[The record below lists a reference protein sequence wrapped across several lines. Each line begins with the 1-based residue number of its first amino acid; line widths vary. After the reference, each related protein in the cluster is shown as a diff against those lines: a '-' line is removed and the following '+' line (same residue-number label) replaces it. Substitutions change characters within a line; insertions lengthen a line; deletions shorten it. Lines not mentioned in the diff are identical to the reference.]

1 MCGIVGF
8 VQRRPAAE
16 LLTPMLARVEH
27 RGPDGEGRWTGSC
40 GDWSASLG
48 HRRLAILDIA
58 GGTQPMATADESHV
72 LTYNGELYNFRALR
86 SALEARGVAFRTR
99 SDTEVVLQHLAHR
112 GTAGLVEL
120 SGMFA
125 FAVVDRSAG
134 KVLLARD
141 RVGIKPLYYAM
152 LPDGGLAFAS
162 ELTALLAHPDVRRK
176 LSLRGLESYFFSDYA
191 HGPQTLVEGVEKL
204 EPGHCL
210 EWAHGRAS
218 RSAPYWT
225 LRGDAAQDSPER
237 PGGQGGLADELW
249 SRLDG
254 AVERQMVSDVP
265 IGVFLSGGIDSS
277 CIALL
282 AQRHSSKPLKTFSIA
297 FRDPTFDESDYAR
310 LVARR
315 IGSDHVEERLEPSN
329 LIDIVDVAL
338 ARLDEP
344 LADPSYLPTFLVSRL
359 AAAHVKVVLGGD
371 GGDELFGGYPT
382 YRAHKA
388 GRLYGLLPEGLR
400 AGALSRVASALP
412 DRDSYQSFAWKMK
425 RFVLRWD
432 DDARQRHL
440 RWMSNLDLPDLRRG
454 VPRASG
460 FPPATL
466 ENGAW
471 SREVRDPLNAIL
483 ALDFLTY
490 LPSSV
495 LTKVDRASMAHGL
508 EVRPPMLDNDIVGW
522 VFSLPSSLKVRS
534 LRGKV
539 LLKRAARGRLPRRI
553 VDRPK
558 KGFGI
563 PLAAWLRGPLRART
577 EAALRPSPLWAS
589 GMLDRDA
596 FAGWAALHAARKGDY
611 SKALW
616 ALIVLDEWVRR
627 EKIDCEE
634 ARPGHVFARYSQGP

>member
-8 VQRRPAAE
+8 VQRRPSGEA
-16 LLTPMLARVEH
+16 LTRMLARVVH

-40 GDWSASLG
+40 GEWSVSFG

-58 GGTQPMATADESHV
+58 GGAQPMATPDESHV
-72 LTYNGELYNFRALR
+72 LTYNGEIYNFRALR
-86 SALEARGVAFRTR
+86 SALEARGATFGTR
-99 SDTEVVLQHLAHR
+99 SDTEVILQHVAHHWTRGLA
-112 GTAGLVEL
+112 EL

-125 FAVVDRSAG
+125 FAIVDRAAG
-134 KVLLARD
+134 KLLLARD
-141 RVGIKPLYYAM
+141 RVGIKPLYYAL

-162 ELTALLAHPDVRRK
+162 ELTALLAHPHVVRK
-176 LSLRGLESYFFSDYA
+176 LSLRGIESYFFSDYA
-191 HGPQTLVEGVEKL
+191 HGPQTLVDAVKKL
-204 EPGHCL
+204 EPGQCL
-210 EWAHGRAS
+210 EWANGHTS
-218 RSAPYWT
+218 RPAPFWT
-225 LRGDAAQDSPER
+225 LRDGGAANPPRGEGSRRE
-237 PGGQGGLADELW
+237 LAAELW

-277 CIALL
+277 SVALL
-282 AQRHSSKPLKTFSIA
+282 AQRHSAKPLKTFSIA
-297 FRDPTFDESDYAR
+297 FQDPTFDESDYAR
-310 LVARR
+310 LVARQIR
-315 IGSDHVEERLEPSN
+315 SDHVEERLEPSN
-329 LIDIVDVAL
+329 LIDVVDVAL

-344 LADPSYLPTFLVSRL
+344 LADPSYLPTYLVSRL

-400 AGALSRVASALP
+400 AGPLSRVVAALP
-412 DRDSYQSFAWKMK
+412 DRDSYQSLAWKLK

-432 DDARQRHL
+432 EDAGRRHL

-460 FPPATL
+460 YPPATL
-466 ENGAW
+466 ESGAPAM
-471 SREVRDPLNAIL
+471 RDPMNAIL

-508 EVRPPMLDNDIVGW
+508 EVRPPMLDNEIVDW

-534 LRGKV
+534 RRGKV
-539 LLKRAARGRLPRRI
+539 LLKSAARGQLPRRI
-553 VDRPK
+553 IERPK

-563 PLAAWLRGPLRART
+563 PLAAWLRGPLRGRT
-577 EAALRPSPLWAS
+577 EAALRPSPLWSS
-589 GMLDRDA
+589 GLLDRAA
-596 FAGWAALHAARKGDY
+596 FADWASLHAAHRGDY

-634 ARPGHVFARYSQGP
+634 ARPESVAGRYSQSA

>member
-8 VQRRPAAE
+8 VQRTPAGDS
-16 LLTPMLARVEH
+16 LTRMLARVEH
-27 RGPDGEGRWTGSC
+27 RGPDGEGRWTGPC
-40 GDWSASLG
+40 GDWSVSFG

-58 GGTQPMATADESHV
+58 GGVQPMATADESHWV
-72 LTYNGELYNFRALR
+72 TYNGEIYNFQRLR
-86 SALEARGVAFRTR
+86 SALEERGVAFRTR
-99 SDTEVVLQHLAHR
+99 SDTEVILQHLAHHW
-112 GTAGLVEL
+112 TSGLVEL

-125 FAVVDRSAG
+125 FAIVDRTAG
-134 KVLLARD
+134 RVLLARD
-141 RVGIKPLYYAM
+141 RVGIKPLYYAQ

-162 ELTALLAHPDVRRK
+162 ELTALLAHPHVARK

-191 HGPQTLVEGVEKL
+191 HGPQTLVDGVRKL

-210 EWAHGRAS
+210 EWKNGQTS
-218 RSAPYWT
+218 RPAPYWA
-225 LRGDAAQDSPER
+225 LRGEGAANSPPSE
-237 PGGQGGLADELW
+237 GGQRALAAELW
-249 SRLDG
+249 SRLDA
-254 AVERQMVSDVP
+254 AVQRQMVSDVP

-277 CIALL
+277 CVALL
-282 AQRHSSKPLKTFSIA
+282 AQQHSSRPLKTFSIA
-297 FRDPTFDESDYAR
+297 FQDPTFDESTYAR
-310 LVARR
+310 MVARR

-400 AGALSRVASALP
+400 AGALSRVISALP
-412 DRDSYQSFAWKMK
+412 DRDSYQSLAWKLK

-432 DDARQRHL
+432 ADAGRRHL
-440 RWMSNLDLPDLRRG
+440 RWMSNLDLEDLRRG

-466 ENGAW
+466 ENGAPAM
-471 SREVRDPLNAIL
+471 RDPLNAIL

-508 EVRPPMLDNDIVGW
+508 EVRPPMLDNDIVDW

-534 LRGKV
+534 RRGKI
-539 LLKRAARGRLPRRI
+539 LLKSAARGRLPRRI
-553 VDRPK
+553 IDRPK

-563 PLAAWLRGPLRART
+563 PLAAWLRGPLRERT
-577 EAALRPSPLWAS
+577 EVALRPSPLWTS
-589 GMLDRDA
+589 GMLDRAA
-596 FAGWAALHAARKGDY
+596 FANWAALHVARRGDY

-627 EKIDCEE
+627 ERIDCED
-634 ARPGHVFARYSQGP
+634 ARTAQVTGPYSQSA